1 MSYKLV
7 NVVMRLYHNLSDVEL
22 TALLK
27 KHDHVAFTEI
37 YDRYRGVLY
46 LHAFKLTQDTV
57 EAEDIV
63 QEIFIYLWDKA
74 ATIVFHTGIKS
85 YLYSAVRYKFF
96 NLLDHKKVVTR
107 HEQTFNDFISKGE
120 FITDNQVRE
129 NELTRLIEMEIAKLP
144 EKMRI
149 VFELSRK
156 EHLSVSEIAGRLNIS
171 NGTVKKQ
178 LGNAIRILRLKFG
191 SLFYVLFTGIL

>member
-1 MSYKLV
+1 MG
-7 NVVMRLYHNLSDVEL
+7 LYSSLLDAEL
-22 TALLK
+22 TVLLK
-27 KHDHVAFTEI
+27 QRDHIAFTEI

-46 LHAFKLTQDTV
+46 LHAYKLTQDTN

-74 ATIVFHTGIKS
+74 ATITFNTGIKS

-96 NLLDHKKVVTR
+96 NILDHKKVITK
-107 HEQTFNDFISKGE
+107 HEQSFNDFTSKGA

-129 NELTRLIEMEIAKLP
+129 NELKRLIEMEIAKLP

-156 EHLSVSEIAGRLNIS
+156 EHLTVSEIADKLNIS
-171 NGTVKKQ
+171 KSTVKKQ

-191 SLFYVLFTGIL
+191 SLFSVLFTGFL

>member
-1 MSYKLV
+1 MG
-7 NVVMRLYHNLSDVEL
+7 LYSNLLDVEL
-22 TALLK
+22 TVLLK
-27 KHDHVAFTEI
+27 QKDHVAFTEI

-46 LHAFKLTQDTV
+46 LHAYKLTQDTD

-74 ATIVFHTGIKS
+74 ATIVFNTGIKS

-96 NLLDHKKVVTR
+96 NLLDHKKVITK
-107 HEQTFNDFISKGE
+107 HEQSFNDFADKGE

-129 NELTRLIEMEIAKLP
+129 NELTRLIEQEIAKLP
-144 EKMRI
+144 EKMRM

-171 NGTVKKQ
+171 NSTVKKQ
-178 LGNAIRILRLKFG
+178 LGNAIRILRLRFG
-191 SLFYVLFTGIL
+191 SLFSVLFTGFL

>member
-1 MSYKLV
+1 MG
-7 NVVMRLYHNLSDVEL
+7 LYSSLLDAEL
-22 TALLK
+22 TVLLK
-27 KHDHVAFTEI
+27 QKDHIAFTEI

-46 LHAFKLTQDTV
+46 LHAYKLTQDTD

-74 ATIVFHTGIKS
+74 ATIIFNTGIKS

-96 NLLDHKKVVTR
+96 NLLDHKKVITK
-107 HEQTFNDFISKGE
+107 HEQSFNDFTDKGE

-129 NELTRLIEMEIAKLP
+129 NELTRLIEMEIGKLP

-156 EHLSVSEIAGRLNIS
+156 EHLSVSEIADKLNIS
-171 NGTVKKQ
+171 KSTVKKQ

-191 SLFYVLFTGIL
+191 SLFSVLFTGFL